1 MIEDQPDLI
10 HFEANQGEGK
20 NLGDDRG
27 MGGFDTVKNPANENF
42 TYHGLTNNYG
52 VAEKFGKLRQH
63 LIYLSELK
71 DILTQGATLVL
82 VKHNQEIEKFMFS
95 SEEQVKTFARQLVI
109 NQGDFLKIKN
119 PLNEVDI
126 KADIRK
132 RVPFLN
138 WPQDAQNNTCFK
150 LKIGVVNGESS
161 FLKNSFIELDQQNI
175 YEVDGVSGMPRRQA
189 PLASLEYMRIID
201 DNPEFNLILTFSD
214 DIQMI
219 LNAAS
224 FQDRER
230 LIACTMT
237 LRGFALAKL

>member
-1 MIEDQPDLI
+1 M
-10 HFEANQGEGK
+10 
-20 NLGDDRG
+20 
-27 MGGFDTVKNPANENF
+27 
-42 TYHGLTNNYG
+42 
-52 VAEKFGKLRQH
+52 
-63 LIYLSELK
+63 
-71 DILTQGATLVL
+71 
-82 VKHNQEIEKFMFS
+82 
-95 SEEQVKTFARQLVI
+95 
-109 NQGDFLKIKN
+109 KIKN